1 MYLCT
6 VCNST
11 VVSASA
17 IPPYV
22 FSAFVCPQAAFHV
35 VRFAIK
41 LRSFSRLHQLKHV
54 TWDDGATS
62 PPMQT
67 AGSDEDAASS
77 EVETCCSE
85 EPQLN
90 ATLESCQGCFP
101 VAEEGETEEEEEVE
115 KEYKKVVEEVTEH
128 TIQTVGSLERLAL
141 EESEVINAANSQV
154 DCSMS
159 VKQLTAEASPVR
171 GLTELDIVS
180 SCTAVAQHHLTCAQS
195 GDGDAR
201 SPPAQQLEDGSG
213 LGEPDSL
220 ASANSE
226 LVLGF
231 SDLVH
236 LMHECRCNGG
246 VSSVSHYHERDLT
259 VPTGVREHPCHAENT
274 PLEIDSDITEG
285 NILAY
290 NHEKQEMELFSEGW
304 QPSECLSQE
313 AALLTVDDDF
323 NQGRE
328 LIEETEWG
336 EEHTAH
342 HSAQEQLI
350 STEVEEVVLK
360 GHPPAWETKGG
371 TAVSEDTSAMPVMDA
386 WVSPKIGDARSTGCD
401 SSCGVLLS
409 PTKDHQTNALVLESS
424 GQTESSPTVSPSE
437 MWRNESD

>member
-1 MYLCT
+1 
-6 VCNST
+6 
-11 VVSASA
+11 
-17 IPPYV
+17 
-22 FSAFVCPQAAFHV
+22 
-35 VRFAIK
+35 
-41 LRSFSRLHQLKHV
+41 LHQLKHV

-195 GDGDAR
+195 GDGDAK

>member
-1 MYLCT
+1 MH
-6 VCNST
+6 CNST

-17 IPPYV
+17 TPPYV
-22 FSAFVCPQAAFHV
+22 FSAFACVQAAFHV

-90 ATLESCQGCFP
+90 TTLESCQGCFP

-115 KEYKKVVEEVTEH
+115 KEYKELAEEVTEH
-128 TIQTVGSLERLAL
+128 TVQTVGSLERLAL
-141 EESEVINAANSQV
+141 EESEVINAANSHV

-159 VKQLTAEASPVR
+159 VKQLTAAASPVR
-171 GLTELDIVS
+171 GLTELDVVS

-195 GDGDAR
+195 SDGDAV
-201 SPPAQQLEDGSG
+201 SSPAQQLEDASR

-236 LMHECRCNGG
+236 LMHACRCNGG

-259 VPTGVREHPCHAENT
+259 VPTGVSEHPCHVENT
-274 PLEIDSDITEG
+274 PLEADSDVTEG
-285 NILAY
+285 NILTY

-313 AALLTVDDDF
+313 AASLTVDDDF
-323 NQGRE
+323 NQVRE
-328 LIEETEWG
+328 LVEVTQRG

-342 HSAQEQLI
+342 HSSQEQLI
-350 STEVEEVVLK
+350 STEVEEVVMK
-360 GHPPAWETKGG
+360 GHSPTWETKGG
-371 TAVSEDTSAMPVMDA
+371 TAVSEDTSEMPIMDA
-386 WVSPKIGDARSTGCD
+386 WVSPKIWDARSPGCD
-401 SSCGVLLS
+401 SSSEVLLS
-409 PTKDHQTNALVLESS
+409 HTDHQTNALVLESS
-424 GQTESSPTVSPSE
+424 GQIESSPTVSPSE